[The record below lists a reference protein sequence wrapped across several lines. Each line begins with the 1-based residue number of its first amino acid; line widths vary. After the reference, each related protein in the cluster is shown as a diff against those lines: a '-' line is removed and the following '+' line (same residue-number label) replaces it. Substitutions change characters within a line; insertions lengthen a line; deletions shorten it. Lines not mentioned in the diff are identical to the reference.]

1 MSSPQSAPLRARLT
15 RRQLQSQFRYSQYL
29 VTRRDGQTFLEWLK
43 AGAEHQSFTETC
55 GTCRGCGEGRYDGS
69 RCWTCKGRGEVSLLT
84 PDQDDEP
91 RFTDDYDN
99 GERFSR
105 TLSDR
110 NPHVR
115 SSQVQIVPLP
125 DARGSA
131 AHRLAVR
138 ASACAGLAVAALLA
152 VEHFR

>member
-29 VTRRDGQTFLEWLK
+29 ITKRDGQTFLEWLK

-55 GTCRGCGEGRYDGS
+55 GTCLGCGEGRHEGA
-69 RCWTCKGRGEVSLLT
+69 RCWTCKGRGEVSLLE
-84 PDQDDEP
+84 PEQDDEP
-91 RFTDDYDN
+91 RFADDD
-99 GERFSR
+99 GGMRFSR
-105 TLSDR
+105 TLS
-110 NPHVR
+110 HVR
-115 SSQVQIVPLP
+115 SSQAHIVPLP
-125 DARGSA
+125 DTARASV

-152 VEHFR
+152 VERFR